1 MMSIGD
7 RIKKRRELLNM
18 PQVELAG
25 KIQVSKQTLYK
36 YENNIITNIPS
47 DKLESIAKVLDISP
61 SYLMGWDDNFTD
73 DTADLIPDLLS
84 DAELLENVKRLR
96 VLNAE
101 HQNYIRQYNLL
112 VRERGA
118 LDAPLFFE

>member
-84 DAELLENVKRLR
+84 DAELLENVKRLK
-96 VLNAE
+96 VLNTE
-101 HQNYIRQYNLL
+101 HRRTIFDNITYWY
-112 VRERGA
+112 EKEGH
-118 LDAPLFFE
+118 